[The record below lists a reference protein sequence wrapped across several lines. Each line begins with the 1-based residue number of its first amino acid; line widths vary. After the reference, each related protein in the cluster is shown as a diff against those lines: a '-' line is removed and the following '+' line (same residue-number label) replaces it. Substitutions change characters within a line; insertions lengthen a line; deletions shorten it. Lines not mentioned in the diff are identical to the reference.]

1 MQVFGVSSL
10 ARDFLSRISVTIPCL
25 VVALSLG
32 ISQGALAQ
40 GRPPTGP
47 SEVGVVALA
56 QQSVPY
62 TVTLPGRAVAHDQT
76 EVRPRVEGVIEEI
89 AYTSGATVSAGD
101 LLFRLDSDTYE
112 AALEAAKAAKVSA
125 ESALAAATSTVT
137 RYRKLNGVGITQS
150 DLDSA
155 EAGLAQAQANVASAA
170 AALKTAQLNLDRTD
184 IRSPIN
190 GIVDLPQFSV
200 GALVTAN
207 QSDPLTTVTSINPI
221 YVDVQESSARMLRVR
236 NRIEMGTLQPID
248 PLGIVLTLE
257 TGATY
262 EGAGTLV
269 SPRIQVSTTTG
280 SLDFRIQFDNPDRLI
295 LPGQF
300 LRVALTLG
308 TTQAI
313 LVPQRA
319 TSRSSDGSLTAYL
332 ARDGIAHEVTLT
344 AQGAYQNAWIVTD
357 GVNAGDQLIV
367 DGLRNLKAGAEITTI
382 PVTIDKDGLVEET
395 PGTQAPGG
403 ATPEGQAPAAPKAGE

>member
-1 MQVFGVSSL
+1 MRPSVHPSVFPCGRAAAWLPSRAVIAVLTLAMSMAMAVSQPQGV
-10 ARDFLSRISVTIPCL
+10 
-25 VVALSLG
+25 
-32 ISQGALAQ
+32 LAQ
-40 GRPPTGP
+40 GRPAAGPT
-47 SEVGVVALA
+47 EVGVVALTS
-56 QQSVPY
+56 QDVPY

-76 EVRPRVEGVIEEI
+76 EVRPRVEGVIEEVT
-89 AYTSGATVSAGD
+89 YTSGATVAAGD
-101 LLFRLDSDTYE
+101 LLFRLDTDTYT
-112 AALEAAKAAKVSA
+112 AALDAAKASKASA
-125 ESALAAATSTVT
+125 ESTLAAATSTVT

-150 DLDSA
+150 DLDTA
-155 EAGLAQAQANVASAA
+155 EASLAQAQATLAASE
-170 AALKTAQLNLDRTD
+170 AALKTAQLNLDRTE

-207 QSDPLTTVTSINPI
+207 QSDALTTVTAIDPI

-236 NRIEMGTLQPID
+236 DRIATGTLKPID

-262 EGAGTLV
+262 QGAGTLV
-269 SPRIQVSTTTG
+269 SPRTEVSTTTG
-280 SLDFRIQFDNPDRLI
+280 SVDFRIQFDNPDRLI

-319 TSRSSDGSLTAYL
+319 TSRSSDGSLTAFVVS
-332 ARDGIAHEVTLT
+332 DGKAKQVTLT
-344 AQGAYQNAWIVTD
+344 SSGTYRNAWIVTD
-357 GVNAGDQLIV
+357 GVTTEDMLIV
-367 DGLRNLKAGAEITTI
+367 DGLRNLRAGAEITTV
-382 PVTIDKDGLVEET
+382 PVTINDDGLVEDM
-395 PGTQAPGG
+395 PGEAS
-403 ATPEGQAPAAPKAGE
+403 APAQGTGE